1 MESGKCQLEM
11 DYQIYDGKM
20 VFRFTEDHDKELMRE
35 VIAQKPC
42 AAKYGEAARVS
53 ASVAEHV
60 SSAIK
65 ERVLEK
71 QVRDR
76 VRLLKKN
83 WRAGEL
89 RSSLGSGIEETLE
102 AVNEQSHYETL
113 AGLVMQYVQLEDA
126 ANDDK
131 KDRINKKKADEAS
144 ATRCASEIVNEAL
157 LRRALRQDN
166 IDSDDDSSASDDTN
180 DASSS
185 KSTPSKTQGKRKSA
199 FKLEAERQDKRMRDD
214 MEFRRFQFEQ
224 QMQAQL
230 QQHQERINL
239 EREMHEYSVQMERT
253 RSQVQA
259 QAEERMQRARQES
272 EERNRQLVFECVK
285 VLSDVLRKD

>member
-1 MESGKCQLEM
+1 
-11 DYQIYDGKM
+11 M

-35 VIAQKPC
+35 AIAQKPF
-42 AAKYGEAARVS
+42 AAKYGEAARAW

-83 WRAGEL
+83 WHAGEL

-113 AGLVMQYVQLEDA
+113 AGLVGQYIQLENA
-126 ANDDK
+126 AKDDK
-131 KDRINKKKADEAS
+131 MDRINKKKADEAS

-157 LRRALRQDN
+157 IVELVTLF
-166 IDSDDDSSASDDTN
+166 
-180 DASSS
+180 
-185 KSTPSKTQGKRKSA
+185 G
-199 FKLEAERQDKRMRDD
+199 LEGIRTR
-214 MEFRRFQFEQ
+214 
-224 QMQAQL
+224 
-230 QQHQERINL
+230 
-239 EREMHEYSVQMERT
+239 ERT
-253 RSQVQA
+253 A
-259 QAEERMQRARQES
+259 ATGAEGLCILLYKLAVPVGWVDLE
-272 EERNRQLVFECVK
+272 
-285 VLSDVLRKD
+285 

>member
-1 MESGKCQLEM
+1 
-11 DYQIYDGKM
+11 M

-35 VIAQKPC
+35 AIAQKPF
-42 AAKYGEAARVS
+42 AAKYGEAARAW

-83 WRAGEL
+83 WHAGEL

-113 AGLVMQYVQLEDA
+113 AGLVGQYIQLENA
-126 ANDDK
+126 AKDDK
-131 KDRINKKKADEAS
+131 MDHINKKKADEAS

-157 LRRALRQDN
+157 VRRALRQD
-166 IDSDDDSSASDDTN
+166 
-180 DASSS
+180 
-185 KSTPSKTQGKRKSA
+185 
-199 FKLEAERQDKRMRDD
+199 D
-214 MEFRRFQFEQ
+214 MKDVG
-224 QMQAQL
+224 L
-230 QQHQERINL
+230 QRCRLWNL
-239 EREMHEYSVQMERT
+239 
-253 RSQVQA
+253 
-259 QAEERMQRARQES
+259 
-272 EERNRQLVFECVK
+272 
-285 VLSDVLRKD
+285 